1 MKSAAFSYSQA
12 HSAAHA
18 VELLSEHPG
27 SRLIAGGQSLGP
39 MLNLRLARPERLVD
53 IRECPDLRRYA
64 DTPDAV
70 VYGAGITHAEIEDGA
85 VPDPSPGWL
94 RRAARNIAYRA
105 IRNRGTI
112 GGSIAH
118 ADPAAD
124 WPVVLAA
131 VGAEVWIEGPTG
143 PRVEPLASFL
153 HGPFTTSLAP
163 EEILTAVRVPR
174 PSSTARLGYCK
185 LAAKSGEFAQALAV
199 VLDDPEQ
206 GTHRAAIGAIERAP
220 LVIERETP
228 FSGDVTD
235 AQALLAA
242 RLPAGNGGPV
252 HAAALARATRAAA
265 RGSDAAGGRPDAPCP
280 ARAAAGA
287 GTGTGTGSDGEED
300 SGAAARERR
309 GSPGPEPDSARNP
322 AAADALRSKV
332 RLTVNGHP
340 VEADVEP
347 RTHLADF
354 LRERLHLTGTHLGCE
369 HGVCGACT
377 VLIDGAPARSC
388 IAFAAAC
395 DGADVR
401 TIEGFADDALMNALR
416 AAFSNRHALQCGYC
430 TPGMLMAGWDIAH
443 RLPGADESRIRRELA
458 GNLCRCTGYRGIV
471 EAIGDVLAMAEAPR
485 AGAFSVPPTPVAAK
499 MEFPR
504 TRSAASPRGAPEAG
518 PGSGAREIR
527 NARAEPRGAIQGT
540 RTPREP
546 EDTPGTES
554 AEIPGPA
561 RRTRVGAGDS
571 AASGPEIAWQTVIP
585 ATPERLW
592 ETLRDVPRMVEAL
605 PGAELTGA
613 PDEHPLR
620 LRLAVAIGPM
630 RPSFDGEADVSWD
643 DTTRSGRIEGRAHDN
658 ASRSSGEGRIRF
670 RVLET
675 PDAGGA
681 KLELAIRYRIRGP
694 LAQFSRGPVV
704 DAVIEQLLAR
714 FAENL
719 EKTAAGEAIKDTA
732 PPSGLQL
739 LLAGIGSAI
748 RRWFAGR

>member
-39 MLNLRLARPERLVD
+39 MLNLRLARPGRLVD

-64 DTPDAV
+64 DTPDAI

-85 VPDPSPGWL
+85 VPDPGPGWL

-131 VGAEVWIEGPTG
+131 VGAEVWIEGPAG

-153 HGPFTTSLAP
+153 RGPFTTSLAP

-174 PSSTARLGYCK
+174 PSPTARLGYCK

-199 VLDDPEQ
+199 VFEDPEH
-206 GTHRAAIGAIERAP
+206 GTKRAVIGAIERVP
-220 LVIERETP
+220 LVVESDSP
-228 FSGDVTD
+228 FSGAISD
-235 AQALLAA
+235 AQSLLAA
-242 RLPAGNGGPV
+242 RLPAGSGGRL
-252 HAAALARATRAAA
+252 HAAALARA
-265 RGSDAAGGRPDAPCP
+265 
-280 ARAAAGA
+280 ARAAQEPDGADRQPASPRRARAFARDGASPGA
-287 GTGTGTGSDGEED
+287 GTS
-300 SGAAARERR
+300 
-309 GSPGPEPDSARNP
+309 P
-322 AAADALRSKV
+322 AAGREGSGSVVALSRPAGTIPPKI
-332 RLTVNGHP
+332 RLTLNGRP
-340 VEADVEP
+340 VEAEVEP

-401 TIEGFADDALMNALR
+401 TIEGFAEDGLMSALR
-416 AAFSNRHALQCGYC
+416 AAFSERHALQCGYC
-430 TPGMLMAGWDIAH
+430 TPGMLVTAWDLA
-443 RLPGADESRIRRELA
+443 RRVPDADESRVRKELA

-471 EAIGDVLAMAEAPR
+471 EAIGDVLAMAEAPK
-485 AGAFSVPPTPVAAK
+485 AGVFPVPPTPVAAK
-499 MEFPR
+499 MELPR
-504 TRSAASPRGAPEAG
+504 TRSAASPGAAAEAG

-527 NARAEPRGAIQGT
+527 NAREEPRGTVQGT
-540 RTPREP
+540 SPPREP

-561 RRTRVGAGDS
+561 KRTRAGS
-571 AASGPEIAWQTVIP
+571 GGSEASGPEIAWQTVVP
-585 ATPERLW
+585 AGPEKLW

-630 RPSFDGEADVSWD
+630 RPSFDGEADVRWD

-675 PDAGGA
+675 SDAGSA

-719 EKTAAGEAIKDTA
+719 EKAGAGEAIEDTA

-739 LLAGIGSAI
+739 LLAAIGSAI